1 MKKISLLISLI
12 SAIITAQ
19 AQETVLYDAPSIG
32 QNIPNF
38 NINIYSNGGTVKNK
52 IEDYKGKVVIL
63 EFWAT
68 YCRPCIP
75 AMDHLGELQKQFPN
89 ELKVIA
95 VTDEDAYKVQ
105 SFLSK
110 RPSNVLIGIDTDKS
124 LNKIFYHQFMPHTV
138 VIDPNGVLRAVTSPD
153 QITSEV
159 ISKVYQGV
167 DVAIK
172 PKAEFA
178 PTEEAIS
185 NNIVPEDVKS
195 IFKITISER
204 REGLQSQ
211 INPKSDLEFEFVN
224 CTIPFI
230 YKYLYQ
236 VNNPKVA
243 DGGCLEV
250 TEKTRYL
257 LQQDQLYCFTI
268 KVPSALK
275 NQMGE
280 IGISHLEQLFS
291 IKPQVERR
299 SRKVYSLV
307 SDAKSTFKDPNSGQ
321 YMTLKE
327 LLKTLERNGL
337 VDLPII
343 NDSGIKED
351 SVLFVER
358 MPKEVEAVEGT
369 LAKLGFRLQQKD
381 RETGC
386 VILYDSLT
394 AANHQ
399 TPIEPK
405 EIAPI
410 TTSKEAEKN
419 D

>member
-1 MKKISLLISLI
+1 MRKLSLLLLFLSYKFV
-12 SAIITAQ
+12 SK
-19 AQETVLYDAPSIG
+19 AQETILYDAPSIG
-32 QNIPNF
+32 QNVPNF
-38 NINIYSNGGTVKNK
+38 NMNIYTNSGTIKNS
-52 IEDYKGKVVIL
+52 INDYKGKVVIL

-75 AMDHLGELQKQFPN
+75 AMDHLAELQKQFPN

-110 RPSNVLIGIDTDKS
+110 RPTNILIGLDNDKS

-138 VIDPNGVLRAVTSPD
+138 VIDPNGVLKAVTSPD

-159 ISKVYQGV
+159 ILKIFKGV
-167 DVAIK
+167 DVGIK

-178 PTEEAIS
+178 PTEEAIA
-185 NNIVPEDVKS
+185 NAAPVEDVKS
-195 IFKITISER
+195 IFKVAISER
-204 REGLQSQ
+204 REGIQSQ
-211 INPKSDLEFEFVN
+211 INPKSEIEYEFIN

-236 VNNPKVA
+236 VNNPKVE

-250 TEKTRYL
+250 TEKTKYL
-257 LQQDQLYCFTI
+257 LQPSQLYCFSI
-268 KVPSALK
+268 KVPPALK

-280 IGISHLEQLFS
+280 IGIAHLEQLFS

-299 SRKVYSLV
+299 NRRVYSLI
-307 SDAKSTFKDPNSGQ
+307 SDTKSTFKDPTSGQ

-337 VDLPII
+337 VDLPIV

-351 SVLFVER
+351 TVVYVER

-369 LAKLGFRLQQKD
+369 LAKLGFRLQPKE

-394 AANHQ
+394 AANN
-399 TPIEPK
+399 INALKPK
-405 EIAPI
+405 EIPAI
-410 TTSKEAEKN
+410 TTEAEKN